1 MAALTS
7 PRILMLVLANDDGGL
22 YSTLQEYWLRYMD
35 SSPHIDCYF
44 LKADPT
50 MEEPSRLDGNTLYIK
65 YIDGYDRNDS
75 LYVKTL
81 GAFKHFMPVID
92 TYDFVFRT
100 NLSSHVRFNKYV
112 EFCTGL
118 PRKNLCAA
126 VINDAHGYKYPSGA
140 GFTLSIDLV
149 KRLLEDP
156 PVHYI
161 MDDVTIGIALTKWK
175 IPIRATPRVDF
186 GGPYSLETM
195 LTTMS
200 RASMSAFHFRVKT
213 PEGNR
218 LEDDIRTHEV
228 LCKLHY
234 PSSIPSSAPNV

>member
-1 MAALTS
+1 
-7 PRILMLVLANDDGGL
+7 MLVLANDDGGL
-22 YSTLQEYWLRYMD
+22 FSKLQECWLRYMD
-35 SSPHIDCYF
+35 SSPQIDCYF

-50 MEEPSRLDGNTLYIK
+50 MEEPSRLDGHTLYIK
-65 YIDGYDRNDS
+65 YIEGYDTNDS

-81 GAFKHFMPVID
+81 KAFKHFMPVID

-100 NLSSHVRFNKYV
+100 NLSSHVRFNKYL
-112 EFCTGL
+112 EFCAGL
-118 PRKNLCAA
+118 PRNNLCAA
-126 VINDAHGYKYPSGA
+126 IIYANHGYVYPSGA

-149 KRLLEDP
+149 RRLLEDP

-175 IPIRATPRVDF
+175 IPIRAVPRVDF
-186 GGPYSLETM
+186 GAPYSIDTI
-195 LTTMS
+195 LTTIS

-218 LEDDIRTHEV
+218 LEDDIRTHGV
-228 LCKLHY
+228 LYKLHY
-234 PSSIPSSAPNV
+234 YPLSIPIFLPNV